1 MGHSYQTNSF
11 FPPIVFLTYF
21 FIRHLPNKIKTEVGI
36 CWAGGKQFAAIYFE
50 AHHGEGEVFQ
60 SCLCIIDNVV
70 SSELKL
76 VKFFLN

>member
-1 MGHSYQTNSF
+1 MGHSYPTNSF
-11 FPPIVFLTYF
+11 FPPIIFLTYF
-21 FIRHLPNKIKTEVGI
+21 FIRHLPNKIKTAIGI

-50 AHHGEGEVFQ
+50 AHNGEVFQ
-60 SCLCIIDNVV
+60 SCLCVIDNVV